1 MSRVLIRQES
11 RRRIRTRDTERVD
24 PARPRANPRVRPS
37 TRARVDTTA
46 RAMAYV
52 TRDGATRATRP
63 FALAACVWGAVDVVD
78 AFFRTLLVDGY
89 AETYAG
95 RGPTR
100 DATRGRVAAT
110 RARDGGGGGANVRG
124 FANVRTIDHAA
135 PTAGG

>member
-1 MSRVLIRQES
+1 
-11 RRRIRTRDTERVD
+11 
-24 PARPRANPRVRPS
+24 
-37 TRARVDTTA
+37 
-46 RAMAYV
+46 MAYV

-100 DATRGRVAAT
+100 VAAT

>member
-1 MSRVLIRQES
+1 MCEPAGA
-11 RRRIRTRDTERVD
+11 TVD
-24 PARPRANPRVRPS
+24 ARA
-37 TRARVDTTA
+37 VDTTA

-100 DATRGRVAAT
+100 DATRRAGAAT